1 MRSLEEKHV
10 CFIQSAHEVV
20 GDPFVDTKEDEDTG
34 VSSLAKRRAIIY
46 GHQTLGKIAGVVG
59 TAMIVDAA
67 KPQTAGRVYTH
78 LQKSQV
84 KAKGMKPS
92 KNVVYFPER
101 GPMTQIRAERKH
113 FNRMYGKRVTKGP
126 KKGMVLRGDE
136 LRYYGRNT
144 RKAKVG
150 AALVSYS
157 KIAKVTGYGHAYG
170 LYPRGLATP
179 WDYVVYPEL
188 VEQDA
193 RNLVETAKTSSG
205 RMTPKIADYG
215 MAYAMGGNESVAMY
229 AASQV
234 LKGVFS

>member
-1 MRSLEEKHV
+1 MQSLEEKHV
-10 CFIQSAHEVV
+10 YFIQSRQVV
-20 GDPFVDTKEDEDTG
+20 ADPFVDTKEDEDTG

-179 WDYVVYPEL
+179 WDYVVYPGL

-193 RNLVETAKTSSG
+193 RSLAENAKRSHDNV
-205 RMTPKIADYG
+205 TPKIADYTL
-215 MAYAMGGNESVAMY
+215 AYAMGGNEGVAMY

>member
-1 MRSLEEKHV
+1 M
-10 CFIQSAHEVV
+10 A
-20 GDPFVDTKEDEDTG
+20 DPFVDTEGNDEST
-34 VSSLAKRRAIIY
+34 LNKYAKRRAIIL
-46 GHQTLGKIAGVVG
+46 GHQTLGKIAGVAG

-84 KAKGMKPS
+84 KAKGMKPL

-144 RKAKVG
+144 RKAKTG
-150 AALVSYS
+150 AVLVSYS
-157 KIAKVTGYGHAYG
+157 KIAKATGYGQAYG
-170 LYPRGLATP
+170 LYPRGIGTP

-188 VEQDA
+188 IKQDA
-193 RNLVETAKTSSG
+193 MQLKSDIG
-205 RMTPKIADYG
+205 RSHERTQRYAGYVAG
-215 MAYAMGGNESVAMY
+215 ASLAYAAMGGSPESVAT
-229 AASQV
+229 AALIKV
-234 LKGVFS
+234 ITG

>member
-1 MRSLEEKHV
+1 MQSLEEKHV

-20 GDPFVDTKEDEDTG
+20 GDPFVDTKEAEQSE

-46 GHQTLGKIAGVVG
+46 GHQTLGKLAGVVG

-179 WDYVVYPEL
+179 WDYVVYPEM

-193 RNLVETAKTSSG
+193 RSLSENAKRSHDTV
-205 RMTPKIADYG
+205 TPKIADYT
-215 MAYAMGGNESVAMY
+215 MAYAMGGNEGVAMY
-229 AASQV
+229 AATQV
-234 LKGVFS
+234 VKAVFS

>member
-1 MRSLEEKHV
+1 MQSLEEKHV

-20 GDPFVDTKEDEDTG
+20 GDPFVDTKENEESE
-34 VSSLAKRRAIIY
+34 VSNLAKRRATILA
-46 GHQTLGKIAGVVG
+46 HQTMGKIAGVVG

-67 KPQTAGRVYTH
+67 KPQTMGRVYTS

-157 KIAKVTGYGHAYG
+157 KIAKFTGYGHAYG
-170 LYPRGLATP
+170 IYPRGLATP

-193 RNLVETAKTSSG
+193 RSLAANAKRSHD
-205 RMTPKIADYG
+205 RVTPKIADYT
-215 MAYAMGGNESVAMY
+215 MAYAMGGNEGVAMY